1 MKKLLLLV
9 LATIIVATVCS
20 TAVAFANTN
29 ALSDKIKQLDGVD
42 DVRIATCNDL
52 CVVAVKPK
60 GVMQKSQCDKLR
72 QEIAKTVKAEKDSM
86 QVVVTFSVKAFCHIE
101 KIEQMP
107 EDKRQAELDKLIDRL
122 SKIPMPLKIDR

>member
-107 EDKRQAELDKLIDRL
+107 EDKRQAELDKLIERL